1 MATIIVNDT
10 PYEVQEGQNLLQAC
24 LSLGFDIPYF
34 CWHPALHAVGACRQC
49 AVKQF
54 RDGSDKH
61 GEIVMACM
69 TPAAE
74 GTRVAVDD
82 PDAREFRASV
92 IEWLMINHPHDCP
105 VCDEG
110 GECHLQD
117 MTVMTGHNYRRYR
130 FGKRTFRNQDLGPF
144 INHEMNRCIQC
155 YRCRRFYRDYAGGS
169 DFDVFGAHDRL
180 YFGRPEE
187 GALESEFSG
196 NLVEVCPT
204 GVFTDKTFKAHFS
217 RKWDLQTAPSI
228 CVHCGLGC
236 NTLPAERYGE
246 LRRIRNR
253 YHARLNGYF
262 LCDRGR
268 FGYDFVNSE
277 RRIRRPLLKAGGM
290 EAHTAATPEAALEQA
305 AACFAEGGTVIGIG
319 SPRASL
325 EANFALRALVGED
338 NFYAGLERDELALLD
353 DILTTLQRGPAP
365 AADFEDVR
373 QADAVLVLGED
384 LTNTAPLL
392 DLALRQLARPEGA
405 RRAARIQVPVWNAA
419 GHREVVQQEK
429 APLYMATACATKL
442 DAIAAA
448 VHHAS
453 PTDLA
458 RLGWAVGHRLDR
470 EIPEASDPDDA
481 TVAAADRIAAALSAA
496 ERPVVICG
504 TSSGCRDVMAAAANI
519 AWALHSPGRQARIV
533 LTVPECNSLGLAM
546 LQPAGGLE
554 AALERVQE
562 EPAPAVLVLE
572 NDLFRRTP
580 AADVEALLG
589 RAAGC
594 AVIDHTL
601 TATGERARVVL
612 PAASFAECSGT
623 LINNEGR
630 AQRFFEVFTP
640 IEEVRASWRWIR
652 DLAAAAGRPGM
663 AAWQGRDDVQADMVR
678 AVPLLQGIEAAAPEA
693 GFRALGSK
701 IPRQSFRY
709 SGRTAIQAHVN
720 VHEPAPPQ
728 DADAPLN
735 FSMEGYGGSPP
746 SALIPRYWAPGW
758 NSVQALN
765 KFQEEIAGPLRGG
778 DAGQRLLEPA
788 SQRMIPFHR
797 IAAPAESPDGET
809 RWQAVRLHE
818 IFGSEELSVIAPAVA
833 ARVPAAYIAL
843 GPEDAAELQVG
854 EGEAVQVGLDDR
866 VLELPVRIRRGL
878 PARTLGLPWGLP
890 DMPYWDDET
899 RIVLFKDGH
908 HE

>member
-1 MATIIVNDT
+1 MATIIVNDA
-10 PYEVQEGQNLLQAC
+10 PYEVREGQNLLQAC

-54 RDGSDKH
+54 RDGSDRH

-74 GTRVAVDD
+74 GTRIAVDD
-82 PDAREFRASV
+82 PDALEFRASV

-130 FGKRTFRNQDLGPF
+130 FSKRTFRNQDLGPF

-180 YFGRPEE
+180 YFGRPQE

-196 NLVEVCPT
+196 NLVEICPT
-204 GVFTDKTFKAHFS
+204 GVFTDKSFKAHFS

-236 NTLPAERYGE
+236 NTLPGGRYGV

-277 RRIRRPLLKAGGM
+277 RRIRRPLLKADGA
-290 EAHTAATPEAALEQA
+290 EAHTAVSPEAALQQVA
-305 AACFAEGGTVIGIG
+305 SWITEGRPVIGIG

-325 EANFALRALVGED
+325 EANFALQSLVGEA
-338 NFYAGLERDELALLD
+338 NFYAGLARSELTLLE
-353 DILTTLQRGPAP
+353 DILTTLQRGPVP
-365 AADFEDVR
+365 AADLQDVR
-373 QADAVLVLGED
+373 LADAVLVLGED

-392 DLALRQLARPEGA
+392 DLALRQLERPTGS

-419 GHREVVQQEK
+419 GHQAVVQQEK
-429 APLYMATACATKL
+429 APLWIATPCATKL
-442 DAIAAA
+442 DAIATGI
-448 VHHAS
+448 HRAS
-453 PTDLA
+453 PADLA
-458 RLGWAVGHRLDR
+458 RLGQAIAHRLDAQ
-470 EIPEASDPDDA
+470 IPAVPELGDAEEALAEQIS
-481 TVAAADRIAAALSAA
+481 AALAGA

-504 TSSGCRDVMAAAANI
+504 TSTGSRSLMAAAANI
-519 AWALHSPGRQARIV
+519 AWALQSRGRQTRIV
-533 LTVPECNSLGLAM
+533 LTVPECDSMGLVM
-546 LQPAGGLE
+546 LQSAGGLE
-554 AALERVQE
+554 EAFERVQSD
-562 EPAPAVLVLE
+562 PAPLVVVLE
-572 NDLFRRTP
+572 NDLFRRA
-580 AADVEALLG
+580 AADHVEAFLE

-594 AVIDHTL
+594 LVIDHTL
-601 TATGERARVVL
+601 NATGERAQVVL
-612 PAASFAECSGT
+612 PATTFAECSGT

-630 AQRFFEVFTP
+630 AQRFFQVLSP
-640 IEEVRASWRWIR
+640 AGEVRASWRWIR
-652 DLAAAAGRPGM
+652 DLAAAGRPSI
-663 AAWQGRDDVQADMVR
+663 AAWQRRDEVQDALVR
-678 AVPLLQGIEAAAPEA
+678 AVPLLQGVQEAAPNAD
-693 GFRALGSK
+693 FRAMGSK

-728 DADAPLN
+728 DPDAPLN
-735 FSMEGYGGSPP
+735 FSMEGYGGTPP
-746 SALIPRYWAPGW
+746 PALISHYWAPGW
-758 NSVQALN
+758 NSIQSLN
-765 KFQEEIAGPLRGG
+765 KFQEEIAGPLRGAE
-778 DAGQRLLEPA
+778 AGRRLIEPA
-788 SQRMIPFHR
+788 QQQEILCHR
-797 IAAPAESPDGET
+797 AAPATIREGED
-809 RWQAVRLHE
+809 RWQAVCLYE
-818 IFGSEELSVIAPAVA
+818 IFGSEELSGIAPAVA
-833 ARVPAAYIAL
+833 ERVPTAYVAL
-843 GPEDAAELQVG
+843 GPEAAAALQTG
-854 EGEAVQVGLDDR
+854 EGEVLQVGLDDR
-866 VLELPVRIRRGL
+866 VLELPVRLRPGL
-878 PARTLGLPWGLP
+878 PVKTVGLPWGVP
-890 DMPYWDDET
+890 GMPYWDDET
-899 RIVLFKDGH
+899 CITVFKDGRY
-908 HE
+908 E

>member
-10 PYEVQEGQNLLQAC
+10 PYEVREGQNLLQAC

-49 AVKQF
+49 AVKQY
-54 RDGSDKH
+54 RDGSDRH

-74 GTRVAVDD
+74 GTRIAIDD

-130 FGKRTFRNQDLGPF
+130 FTKRTFRNQDLGPF

-155 YRCRRFYRDYAGGS
+155 YRCRRFYRDCAGGT

-180 YFGRPEE
+180 YFGRPQE
-187 GALESEFSG
+187 GPLESEFSG

-236 NTLPAERYGE
+236 NTLPGERYGE

-268 FGYDFVNSE
+268 FGYEFVNGA
-277 RRIRRPLLKAGGM
+277 RRIRRPLLKAGG
-290 EAHTAATPEAALEQA
+290 TADHAAVSPEAALQQA
-305 AACFAEGGTVIGIG
+305 ASWITEGRTLIGIG

-325 EANFALRALVGED
+325 EANFALQTLVGED
-338 NFYAGLERDELALLD
+338 NFYAGLADNELALLG
-353 DILTTLQRGPAP
+353 DILTTLQRGPVP
-365 AADFEDVR
+365 AADLQDVR
-373 QADAVLVLGED
+373 RADTVLVLGED

-392 DLALRQLARPEGA
+392 DLALRQLERPEGC
-405 RRAARIQVPVWNAA
+405 RRAARIQVPVWNDA

-429 APLYMATACATKL
+429 APLWIATPCATKL
-442 DAIAAA
+442 DAIAAGS
-448 VHHAS
+448 HHAS
-453 PTDLA
+453 PEDLA
-458 RLGWAVGHRLDR
+458 RLGQAIGHRLDAQ
-470 EIPEASDPDDA
+470 IPAVAELGEADG
-481 TVAAADRIAAALSAA
+481 AAADKISEALAAA

-504 TSSGCRDVMAAAANI
+504 AGTGSRALVAAAANI
-519 AWALHSPGRQARIV
+519 AWALHARGRRAKV
-533 LTVPECNSLGLAM
+533 ALTVPECNSMGLAM
-546 LQPAGGLE
+546 LRPAGGLE
-554 AALERVQE
+554 AALEHARRD
-562 EPAPAVLVLE
+562 PAPAVVVLE
-572 NDLFRRTP
+572 NDLFRR
-580 AADVEALLG
+580 AAAEDMEALLG

-594 AVIDHTL
+594 AVIDHSL
-601 TATGERARVVL
+601 NPTGERAQVVL
-612 PAASFAECSGT
+612 PAATFAECSGT
-623 LINNEGR
+623 LINSEGR
-630 AQRFFEVFTP
+630 AQRFFQVLP
-640 IEEVRASWRWIR
+640 PAGEVRASWRWIR
-652 DLAAAAGRPGM
+652 DLATAAGRPDM
-663 AAWQGRDDVQADMVR
+663 AAWQRRDDVQEALVQ
-678 AVPLLQGIEAAAPEA
+678 AAPLLQGVEAAAPDA
-693 GFRALGSK
+693 DFRALGDK

-709 SGRTAIQAHVN
+709 SGRTAIQAQVT
-720 VHEPAPPQ
+720 VHEPAPPP
-728 DADAPLN
+728 DPDAPLN
-735 FSMEGYGGSPP
+735 FSMEGYGGAPP
-746 SALIPRYWAPGW
+746 PALLAHYWAPGW
-758 NSVQALN
+758 NSVQSLN

-788 SQRMIPFHR
+788 SRREIPYHR
-797 IAAPAESPDGET
+797 PAAPTVSADGGA
-809 RWQAVRLHE
+809 RWRAVRLHE
-818 IFGSEELSVIAPAVA
+818 IYGSEELSAIAPAVA

-843 GPEDAAELQVG
+843 GPEDAAALQTG
-854 EGEAVQVGLDDR
+854 EGQALQVGLDDQI
-866 VLELPVRIRRGL
+866 LELPVRLRRGL
-878 PARTLGLPWGLP
+878 PAKTVGLPWGLP
-890 DMPYWDDET
+890 GLPYWDGET
-899 RIVLFKDGH
+899 RITVFKDGQ